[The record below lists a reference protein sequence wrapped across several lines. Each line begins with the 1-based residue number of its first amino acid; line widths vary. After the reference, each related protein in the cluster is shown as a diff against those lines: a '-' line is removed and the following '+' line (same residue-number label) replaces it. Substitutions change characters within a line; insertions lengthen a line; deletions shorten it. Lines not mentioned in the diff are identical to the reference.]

1 MSRREQLERNLNV
14 KKPRIALTDDSIA
27 ADEIADARE
36 AEMRAAAT
44 ADSDA
49 SAFSDEE
56 NTEPVKF
63 ERGTTQKG
71 ALCLW
76 HRGYKFVKRRC
87 TWFSCC
93 QKTCQ
98 ATVRLDDEQHLT
110 GRLGSKEHNH
120 CAVFAQQSADAGRAQ
135 IKRAIEVDP
144 QLRPSQ
150 MRAQVRAGTAD
161 ETFDQLGT
169 NDALDRMV
177 QRVKNKL
184 VGNVNRANPLEIRFA
199 PELLNKDGESVLIYD
214 SRTQRVNE
222 ADVVMVFSHS
232 KLLDVLRR
240 NRRWSLDGTFRSA
253 PTQWTQAFIVGAYVD
268 KRMVVCAQALLPGK
282 NSRFYREALS
292 AIGNAVASAPA
303 RNFEKSMMR
312 AAREVFPEALQSGCN
327 FHWAQCLFRKAKSLG
342 IFNLFNG
349 NDEEA
354 EEERKN
360 VHRTFRKVLT
370 LALLPPMHVRRAFA
384 LTTERAPLGMQTWLS
399 YVAKTFI
406 GLTQAEQ
413 RLGIV
418 AFEPQHISFLS
429 RSSNTMRSHLRTLSM
444 ESTDFSTLSGD
455 HSYVVQFGRPSPAP
469 STPTMSSINDGMGRG
484 HRWNLPI
491 TRPPKYNVDFW
502 NVYDRAQAALERTNN
517 AMESAHGQFA
527 RDLNH
532 HPSLG
537 AFLAAFVK
545 DIDKQRDIA
554 QAIRLGKIRNRRP
567 KYVIKEQRVVE
578 ILETARFG
586 TNKELMEVCNLLG
599 LVMQGFVG
607 GLHVRNNESDVDS
620 EDD

>member
-150 MRAQVRAGTAD
+150 MRAQVRAGTTD

-199 PELLNKDGESVLIYD
+199 PELLNKDGESILIYD
-214 SRTQRVNE
+214 SRTLRVNE
-222 ADVVMVFSHS
+222 EDVVMVFSHS

-253 PTQWTQAFIVGAYVD
+253 PTQWTQVFIVGAYVD
-268 KRMVVCAQALLPGK
+268 KRK
-282 NSRFYREALS
+282 
-292 AIGNAVASAPA
+292 
-303 RNFEKSMMR
+303 
-312 AAREVFPEALQSGCN
+312 
-327 FHWAQCLFRKAKSLG
+327 RKG
-342 IFNLFNG
+342 TMN
-349 NDEEA
+349 
-354 EEERKN
+354 
-360 VHRTFRKVLT
+360 VLT

-384 LTTERAPLGMQTWLS
+384 LTTERAPLGMQAWLS

-586 TNKELMEVCNLLG
+586 TKEELMEVCNLLG

>member
-1 MSRREQLERNLNV
+1 MSSREQLERNLNLR
-14 KKPRIALTDDSIA
+14 KRPRIASTDDSIVVEERA
-27 ADEIADARE
+27 VVRE

-44 ADSDA
+44 SDSDA

-76 HRGYKFVKRRC
+76 HQGYKFKKIRSK
-87 TWFSCC
+87 WFICS
-93 QKTCQ
+93 QKTCR

-169 NDALDRMV
+169 NDAA
-177 QRVKNKL
+177 KNKL

-232 KLLDVLRR
+232 KLLDILKR

-253 PTQWTQAFIVGAYVD
+253 PSQWTQAFIVGAYVD

-303 RNFEKSMMR
+303 RIITDFEKSMMR

-406 GLTQAEQ
+406 GRTQAEQ
-413 RLGIV
+413 RLGVV

-429 RSSNTMRSHLRTLSM
+429 RSSNTIRSHLRTLSM
-444 ESTDFSTLSGD
+444 DSTLSGD
-455 HSYVVQFGRPSPAP
+455 HSYAVQFGCPSPGL
-469 STPTMSSINDGMGRG
+469 STPTMSSMDDGIGRG

-491 TRPPKYNVDFW
+491 TQPPKYSVDFW

-517 AMESAHGQFA
+517 GMESAHGQFA

-537 AFLAAFVK
+537 AFLAAFIK
-545 DIDKQRDIA
+545 DIDKQCDIA
-554 QAIRLGKIRNRRP
+554 QAIRLHKIRSRRP

-586 TNKELMEVCNLLG
+586 TNEELMEVCNLLG
-599 LVMQGFVG
+599 LVMQGYVG

>member
-1 MSRREQLERNLNV
+1 MPKKGEQSPV
-14 KKPRIALTDDSIA
+14 A
-27 ADEIADARE
+27 ARFVPKTGGGLCGTPW
-36 AEMRAAAT
+36 M
-44 ADSDA
+44 
-49 SAFSDEE
+49 DEE
-56 NTEPVKF
+56 EAFLKKTMAGQFSQEKVAVFDAQAKKKGWPSRTLASIKKAQRLIREVKA
-63 ERGTTQKG
+63 EGG
-71 ALCLW
+71 
-76 HRGYKFVKRRC
+76 V
-87 TWFSCC
+87 WFSCC
-93 QKTCQ
+93 QQTCR
-98 ATVRLDDEQHLT
+98 ATARLDDEQIMT
-110 GRLGSKEHNH
+110 GLLGPDEHNH
-120 CAVFAQQSADAGRAQ
+120 CAVLAQQSAETGRAQ
-135 IKRAIEVDP
+135 IKQAIKDNP
-144 QLRPSQ
+144 QMKPSQ
-150 MRAQVRAGTAD
+150 TRAHVKAGTAD
-161 ETFDQLGT
+161 ETFDQMGT
-169 NDALDRMV
+169 NDALDRMAY
-177 QRVKNKL
+177 RL
-184 VGNVNRANPLEIRFA
+184 A

-214 SRTQRVNE
+214 SRTRRINDAAV
-222 ADVVMVFSHS
+222 
-232 KLLDVLRR
+232 LLDVLRR

-253 PTQWTQAFIVGAYVD
+253 PTQWTQVFIVGAYVD

-303 RNFEKSMMR
+303 RIITDFEKSMMR

-384 LTTERAPLGMQTWLS
+384 LTTERAPLGMQAWLS

-413 RLGIV
+413 RLG
-418 AFEPQHISFLS
+418 S
-429 RSSNTMRSHLRTLSM
+429 RLLTLSM

-455 HSYVVQFGRPSPAP
+455 HSYVVQFGRPSPGP
-469 STPTMSSINDGMGRG
+469 STSTMSSIDDGIGRG

-517 AMESAHGQFA
+517 GMESAHGQFA

-586 TNKELMEVCNLLG
+586 TNEELMEVCNLLG

>member
-1 MSRREQLERNLNV
+1 MSSREQLERNLNLR
-14 KKPRIALTDDSIA
+14 KRPRIASTADDSIL

-44 ADSDA
+44 DYSDA

-56 NTEPVKF
+56 NSAPVQF

-71 ALCLW
+71 SLCLW
-76 HRGYKFVKRRC
+76 HKGYKFKKIRSK
-87 TWFSCC
+87 WFICS
-93 QKTCQ
+93 QKTCR

-120 CAVFAQQSADAGRAQ
+120 CAVFAQQSAEAGRAE
-135 IKRAIEVDP
+135 IKRAIKVNP

-169 NDALDRMV
+169 NYALDRMV
-177 QRVKNKL
+177 QRAKNKL

-232 KLLDVLRR
+232 KLLDILKPP
-240 NRRWSLDGTFRSA
+240 S
-253 PTQWTQAFIVGAYVD
+253 QWTQAFIVGAYID

-303 RNFEKSMMR
+303 RIITDFEKSMMR

-327 FHWAQCLFRKAKSLG
+327 FHWAQCLFRKTKSLG

-354 EEERKN
+354 EEERNN
-360 VHRTFRKVLT
+360 VHRTFRQVLT

-384 LTTERAPLGMQTWLS
+384 LTAERAPLGMQAWLT

-418 AFEPQHISFLS
+418 AFEPQHISFMS
-429 RSSNTMRSHLRTLSM
+429 RKAPPLTFDGLDSVR
-444 ESTDFSTLSGD
+444 D
-455 HSYVVQFGRPSPAP
+455 HSYAVQRESAP
-469 STPTMSSINDGMGRG
+469 SNLSSDERVHRLTSLTSRARAYGLLGPGGGQDLDTNGLLGPGDG
-484 HRWNLPI
+484 
-491 TRPPKYNVDFW
+491 
-502 NVYDRAQAALERTNN
+502 
-517 AMESAHGQFA
+517 
-527 RDLNH
+527 RDLDCH
-532 HPSLG
+532 
-537 AFLAAFVK
+537 
-545 DIDKQRDIA
+545 RD
-554 QAIRLGKIRNRRP
+554 RDPGHC
-567 KYVIKEQRVVE
+567 RVVRE
-578 ILETARFG
+578 
-586 TNKELMEVCNLLG
+586 NLRRK
-599 LVMQGFVG
+599 FK
-607 GLHVRNNESDVDS
+607 N
-620 EDD
+620 

>member
-1 MSRREQLERNLNV
+1 MGSSPTGC
-14 KKPRIALTDDSIA
+14 K
-27 ADEIADARE
+27 
-36 AEMRAAAT
+36 
-44 ADSDA
+44 
-49 SAFSDEE
+49 
-56 NTEPVKF
+56 
-63 ERGTTQKG
+63 
-71 ALCLW
+71 
-76 HRGYKFVKRRC
+76 GYKFKKIRSK
-87 TWFSCC
+87 WFICS
-93 QKTCQ
+93 QKTCR

-169 NDALDRMV
+169 NDALDRM
-177 QRVKNKL
+177 
-184 VGNVNRANPLEIRFA
+184 
-199 PELLNKDGESVLIYD
+199 
-214 SRTQRVNE
+214 
-222 ADVVMVFSHS
+222 
-232 KLLDVLRR
+232 
-240 NRRWSLDGTFRSA
+240 
-253 PTQWTQAFIVGAYVD
+253 
-268 KRMVVCAQALLPGK
+268 
-282 NSRFYREALS
+282 
-292 AIGNAVASAPA
+292 
-303 RNFEKSMMR
+303 
-312 AAREVFPEALQSGCN
+312 SGCN
-327 FHWAQCLFRKAKSLG
+327 FHRAQCLFRKAKSLG

-406 GLTQAEQ
+406 GRTQAEQ
-413 RLGIV
+413 RLGVV

-429 RSSNTMRSHLRTLSM
+429 RSSNTIRSHLRTLSM
-444 ESTDFSTLSGD
+444 DSTLSGD
-455 HSYVVQFGRPSPAP
+455 HSYAVQFGCPSPGL
-469 STPTMSSINDGMGRG
+469 STPTMSSMDDGIGRG

-491 TRPPKYNVDFW
+491 TQPPKYSVDFW

-517 AMESAHGQFA
+517 GMESAHGQFA

-537 AFLAAFVK
+537 AFLAAFIK
-545 DIDKQRDIA
+545 DIDKQ
-554 QAIRLGKIRNRRP
+554 
-567 KYVIKEQRVVE
+567 
-578 ILETARFG
+578 FG
-586 TNKELMEVCNLLG
+586 TNEELMEVCNLLG
-599 LVMQGFVG
+599 LVMQGYVG
-607 GLHVRNNESDVDS
+607 GLHGQPGQQYTRLQLHCHVTRRPTIGRLMERAGGHFTPGTSISATKQMLEARIALHSAGFAHCDLTVANTAIGYQTTERRRIFLIDFGSALKIAQNPTTHKKDLMMWFELMAKMYAGRIPTEITAEFSC
-620 EDD
+620 

>member
-1 MSRREQLERNLNV
+1 MNCREHLEKNLNLR
-14 KKPRIALTDDSIA
+14 KRPRIASTDDSIVVEERA
-27 ADEIADARE
+27 VVRE

-44 ADSDA
+44 DDSDA
-49 SAFSDEE
+49 SATISDEE
-56 NTEPVKF
+56 NSEPVKF

-76 HRGYKFVKRRC
+76 HKGYKFVRNRSK
-87 TWFSCC
+87 WFSCC
-93 QKTCQ
+93 QQICRAK
-98 ATVRLDDEQHLT
+98 ARLDDEQIMT
-110 GRLGSKEHNH
+110 GVLGPDEHNH
-120 CAVFAQQSADAGRAQ
+120 CAVLAQQSAETGRAQ
-135 IKRAIEVDP
+135 IKQAIKDNP
-144 QLRPSQ
+144 QMKPSQ
-150 MRAQVRAGTAD
+150 TRAQVRAGTAD
-161 ETFDQLGT
+161 ETFDQMGT
-169 NDALDRMV
+169 NDALDRMAY
-177 QRVKNKL
+177 RAKNKL
-184 VGNVNRANPLEIRFA
+184 VGA
-199 PELLNKDGESVLIYD
+199 
-214 SRTQRVNE
+214 
-222 ADVVMVFSHS
+222 
-232 KLLDVLRR
+232 LLDVLRR
-240 NRRWSLDGTFRSA
+240 NRRWSLDGSFRSA
-253 PTQWTQAFIVGAYVD
+253 PTQWTQVFIVGAYVD

-292 AIGNAVASAPA
+292 AIRNAVASAPA
-303 RNFEKSMMR
+303 RIISDFERSMMR

-360 VHRTFRKVLT
+360 VRRTFRYLLKISHEFWLVFLFMKVLT

-384 LTTERAPLGMQTWLS
+384 LTTERAPLGMQAWLS

-406 GLTQAEQ
+406 GLTQ
-413 RLGIV
+413 V

-429 RSSNTMRSHLRTLSM
+429 RSSNTIHSRLLTLSM

-455 HSYVVQFGRPSPAP
+455 HSYAVQFGRPSPGP
-469 STPTMSSINDGMGRG
+469 STPTMSSIDDGIGRG

-517 AMESAHGQFA
+517 GMESAHGQFA

-554 QAIRLGKIRNRRP
+554 QAIRLRKIRNRRP
-567 KYVIKEQRVVE
+567 IHIIKEQRVVE

-586 TNKELMEVCNLLG
+586 TNEELMEVCNLLG